1 KKLKRFLD
9 EYEISLVLDEART
22 GFGRTGRWF
31 GIEHWNVVPEII
43 CTGNSM
49 ASGIPL
55 AATISK
61 AEIMDW
67 ESGSHLSSSGGNP
80 IACAAS
86 LETIEVIRE
95 ERLIENSIKQGNH
108 LIKLFKEAQE
118 KYEIIGDVRGK
129 GLMIGIEPKLR
140 TPGIEEADRIL
151 KKSIRQGVLLSK
163 RGLSTLCLA
172 PPLTIKRDAAEE
184 GFRIIEAAMKEVL
197 EETKHEI

>member
-1 KKLKRFLD
+1 
-9 EYEISLVLDEART
+9 
-22 GFGRTGRWF
+22 
-31 GIEHWNVVPEII
+31 
-43 CTGNSM
+43 

-129 GLMIGIEPKLR
+129 GLMIGIEIVKEPKLR